1 MLFFSTA
8 YNVYSNFFSLVNS
21 RRLGAFIKV
30 ISFLHFIVLLL
41 KLTFF
46 SLPCLFISRVQCT
59 LETIISM
66 LYARVKLPP
75 KADRQPP
82 DLQRTNYRMSVIA
95 AAY

>member
-1 MLFFSTA
+1 M
-8 YNVYSNFFSLVNS
+8 
-21 RRLGAFIKV
+21 

-41 KLTFF
+41 KLTFIY
-46 SLPCLFISRVQCT
+46 LFLGPVQCT

-75 KADRQPP
+75 KADRQPA